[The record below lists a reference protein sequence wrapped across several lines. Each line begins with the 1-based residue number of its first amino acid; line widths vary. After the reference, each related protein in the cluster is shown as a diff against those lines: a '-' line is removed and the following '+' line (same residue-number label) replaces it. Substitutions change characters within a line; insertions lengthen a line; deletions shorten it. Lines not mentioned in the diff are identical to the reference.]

1 MSMSSDSAIGP
12 VTAEQPSTQRGRST
26 RRALMDAARE
36 VIARVGYA
44 DARVVDITT
53 EAGKSV
59 GVFYNYFTDKA
70 ELLRSM
76 VDEFRDQAY
85 TRGDTVMTGDRE
97 PYEVIRDIVT
107 VYWTTYR
114 EHAPVLSGVF
124 QAAQIDSAFVDYWR
138 DLRAPARTLI
148 ANNIRR
154 LQAHDYCPG
163 MDPDITASA
172 IGAMLDYFCYVW
184 LVEGGEA
191 GRSSVTDEEAIDTL
205 SRIWFNALWWK
216 TEGAHG
222 TT

>member
-1 MSMSSDSAIGP
+1 MSSDSEIRP
-12 VTAEQPSTQRGRST
+12 VPADQPSTQRGRST

-36 VIARVGYA
+36 VISRVGYA
-44 DARVVDITT
+44 ETRVIDITA

-70 ELLRSM
+70 ELLRTM

-85 TRGDTVMTGDRE
+85 TRGDTVTTDDRA
-97 PYEVIRDIVT
+97 PYDVIRDIVT

-124 QAAQIDSAFVDYWR
+124 QAAQIDPTFVAYWR
-138 DLRAPARTLI
+138 DLRAPARTMI

-154 LQAHDYCPG
+154 LQTHDYCPG

-172 IGAMLDYFCYVW
+172 IGAMMDYFCYVW
-184 LVEGGEA
+184 LVEGGET
-191 GRSSVTDEEAIDTL
+191 GRSSVSDEEAIDTL
-205 SRIWFNALWWK
+205 ARIWFNALWWK
-216 TEGAHG
+216 SEGAHG
-222 TT
+222 AT

>member
-1 MSMSSDSAIGP
+1 MSSDSASP
-12 VTAEQPSTQRGRST
+12 SAATDQPSTQRGRST

-36 VIARVGYA
+36 VISRVGYPET
-44 DARVVDITT
+44 RVVDITT

-70 ELLRSM
+70 ELLRTM
-76 VDEFRDQAY
+76 VDEFRDDAY
-85 TRGDTVMTGDRE
+85 RRGDTVASSDRA
-97 PYEVIRDIVT
+97 PHDVIRDIVT

-124 QAAQIDSAFVDYWR
+124 QAAQIDPTFVDYWR
-138 DLRAPARTLI
+138 NLRAPARTMI
-148 ANNIRR
+148 ANNIRH
-154 LQAHDYCPG
+154 LQTREYCPG

-172 IGAMLDYFCYVW
+172 IGAMMDYFCYVW
-184 LVEGGEA
+184 LVEGGER

-205 SRIWFNALWWK
+205 ARIWFNALWWK
-216 TEGAHG
+216 SEGAHG

>member
-1 MSMSSDSAIGP
+1 MPMSSDSAIRP
-12 VTAEQPSTQRGRST
+12 AAVEQPSTQRGRST

-36 VIARVGYA
+36 VISRVGYA
-44 DARVVDITT
+44 ETRVVDITT

-70 ELLRSM
+70 ELLRTM

-85 TRGDTVMTGDRE
+85 TRGDTAATGDRE
-97 PYEVIRDIVT
+97 PYDVIRDIVA

-124 QAAQIDSAFVDYWR
+124 QAAQIDPTFVAYWR
-138 DLRAPARTLI
+138 DLRAPARTMI
-148 ANNIRR
+148 AKNIRR
-154 LQAHDYCPG
+154 LQARGYSPG

-172 IGAMLDYFCYVW
+172 IGAMMDYFCYVW
-184 LVEGGEA
+184 LVEGGET
-191 GRSSVTDEEAIDTL
+191 GRSSVTDEVAIDTL

-216 TEGAHG
+216 PEGAHD